1 MRRKEDERGCIFV
14 EERGH
19 PDINKSVSLRSR
31 EKKRVDTEEE
41 IGRGT
46 RIEGEGGVTTMKII
60 GEGILKGES
69 SGNTKNIVGDDL

>member
-1 MRRKEDERGCIFV
+1 M
-14 EERGH
+14 
-19 PDINKSVSLRSR
+19 SLRSR

-60 GEGILKGES
+60 GEWILKGES

>member
-1 MRRKEDERGCIFV
+1 M
-14 EERGH
+14 
-19 PDINKSVSLRSR
+19 SLRSR
-31 EKKRVDTEEE
+31 EKKRVDTEKE

-69 SGNTKNIVGDDL
+69 GGNTKNIVGDGL

>member
-1 MRRKEDERGCIFV
+1 M
-14 EERGH
+14 
-19 PDINKSVSLRSR
+19 NLRSR
-31 EKKRVDTEEE
+31 EKKNVNTEKE

-60 GEGILKGES
+60 GEWILKGES